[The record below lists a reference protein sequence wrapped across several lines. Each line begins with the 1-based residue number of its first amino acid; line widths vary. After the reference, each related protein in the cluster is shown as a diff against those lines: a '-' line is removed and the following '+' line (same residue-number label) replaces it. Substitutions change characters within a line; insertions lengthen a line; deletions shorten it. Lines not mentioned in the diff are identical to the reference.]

1 MDNLYL
7 VSKDMANLIDP
18 ETGEIADY
26 EAFEAL
32 QLRKEQLVSEMG
44 NAFLN
49 ICAEGDAI
57 DEAIKRL
64 EGLKQKNMAKQQKMM
79 DHLRQATGEE
89 NYKTPFITIQF
100 RQTKATIIDD
110 KDAIPE
116 EYITTKTTV
125 TKNPNKDAIKKAIE
139 SGVEVPGAHVEY
151 YKSMSVK

>member
-57 DEAIKRL
+57 DEAIKIGRASCR
-64 EGLKQKNMAKQQKMM
+64 ERVCEA
-79 DHLRQATGEE
+79 
-89 NYKTPFITIQF
+89 
-100 RQTKATIIDD
+100 
-110 KDAIPE
+110 
-116 EYITTKTTV
+116 V
-125 TKNPNKDAIKKAIE
+125 
-139 SGVEVPGAHVEY
+139 
-151 YKSMSVK
+151 

>member
-64 EGLKQKNMAKQQKMM
+64 EGLKQKNMAKQAKMM

-116 EYITTKTTV
+116 EYMVTKTTV

-139 SGVEVPGAHVEY
+139 SGQEVPGAHVAC